1 MLSESDFPSI
11 LTLKQFV
18 RYLRKLN
25 IYFNHLEITIV
36 KEPWYKYELY
46 KVQKVFGISKKCMQ
60 NSRSFADVYEL
71 QTMDENGNEKTCT
84 HKFELLFDPTY
95 LKSLKVPKNTTVSLI
110 YS

>member
-25 IYFNHLEITIV
+25 FYFNHLEITIV
-36 KEPWYKYELY
+36 KEAWYKVELY
-46 KVQKVFGISKKCMQ
+46 KVQKVF
-60 NSRSFADVYEL
+60 DVYEL

-95 LKSLKVPKNTTVSLI
+95 LKSLKVPKNITVSLI

>member
-25 IYFNHLEITIV
+25 FYFNHLEITIV
-36 KEPWYKYELY
+36 KEYKLY
-46 KVQKVFGISKKCMQ
+46 KVQKVF
-60 NSRSFADVYEL
+60 DVYEL
-71 QTMDENGNEKTCT
+71 QTMDENANEKPCT

-95 LKSLKVPKNTTVSLI
+95 LKSLKVPKNITVSFI

>member
-25 IYFNHLEITIV
+25 FYFNHLEITIV
-36 KEPWYKYELY
+36 KEYNLY
-46 KVQKVFGISKKCMQ
+46 KVQKVF
-60 NSRSFADVYEL
+60 DVYEL

-84 HKFELLFDPTY
+84 HKYELLFDPTY
-95 LKSLKVPKNTTVSLI
+95 LKSLNAPKNITVSLI